1 MNQTVT
7 DTNYAISP
15 NQSKSPDYESLLSKI
30 VSRLKTISI
39 NHRLKANTRI
49 QHRSFIDAN
58 LLDDVMG
65 KEISRTLR
73 R

>member
-1 MNQTVT
+1 MNQTNAQK
-7 DTNYAISP
+7 NYATP
-15 NQSKSPDYESLLSKI
+15 ATHAQDNESLFSKI
-30 VSRLKTISI
+30 VADLKTKLVS
-39 NHRLKANTRI
+39 RCPKVRVRF
-49 QHRSFIDAN
+49 QHQSFMDAN